1 MAQKFIPRNFAIRPV
16 VSGEQ
21 STKIHKIPVIS
32 DITNDYKL
40 HLKIIKKKKNN
51 SRCHKLAA
59 KHLLSA
65 VSPRILQLK

>member
-40 HLKIIKKKKNN
+40 HLKIIKKKK
-51 SRCHKLAA
+51 K
-59 KHLLSA
+59 
-65 VSPRILQLK
+65 QL

>member
-1 MAQKFIPRNFAIRPV
+1 MAQKFIPRNFAIHPV

-40 HLKIIKKKKNN
+40 HLKIIKKKTTLGVI
-51 SRCHKLAA
+51 SWQQSTYSVLY
-59 KHLLSA
+59 HLGFCN
-65 VSPRILQLK
+65 